1 MSEHAPNCEQSMAD
15 LAFTRLVARLWD
27 GALTAGQFLSMPQ
40 LVDLLDLP
48 LAATREAVKRAEA
61 RELMSI
67 LPKRGVQVM
76 TASPDVVRNCLDL
89 RTILEEQGA
98 RRLIETSAA
107 LPLDTLRAD
116 HRAVLEAARSGVHPA
131 MAQRAM
137 ATGLSLHDALAT
149 GLDNP
154 VAAAVYRANRDRLAV
169 IRNARP
175 FLPDRL
181 VSAMEEHLA
190 IIDALA
196 CRDAVAAVVAI
207 RAHYRNTLRWR
218 GILV

>member
-98 RRLIETSAA
+98 QRLIETSAD

-116 HRAVLEAARSGVHPA
+116 HQAVQAAARSGVHPD

-137 ATGLSLHDALAT
+137 ATGLSLHDVLAT

-181 VSAMEEHLA
+181 VSAMEEH
-190 IIDALA
+190 
-196 CRDAVAAVVAI
+196 
-207 RAHYRNTLRWR
+207 
-218 GILV
+218 

>member
-1 MSEHAPNCEQSMAD
+1 MSEHVPNCEQSMAD
-15 LAFTRLVARLWD
+15 LAFARLVARLWE

-61 RELMSI
+61 RELVSI
-67 LPKRGVQVM
+67 LPKRGLQVM

-116 HRAVLEAARSGVHPA
+116 HHAVLDQWRPDMGRCDGLTRLHHRLHPP
-131 MAQRAM
+131 RIRP
-137 ATGLSLHDALAT
+137 LCE
-149 GLDNP
+149 P
-154 VAAAVYRANRDRLAV
+154 VLGSKN
-169 IRNARP
+169 
-175 FLPDRL
+175 
-181 VSAMEEHLA
+181 
-190 IIDALA
+190 
-196 CRDAVAAVVAI
+196 
-207 RAHYRNTLRWR
+207 
-218 GILV
+218 G